1 MPRRLRSELP
11 DGMFHVTSRGVAR
24 APIVR
29 DTHDYI
35 ALRAQ
40 LREVIR
46 KFAWNVYAYCLMP
59 NHYHLVLSTERE
71 GLSKGMHRLNGL
83 YAQRF
88 NRRHGRVGHLFQNRF
103 SAYVIESDAHLL
115 SAILYV
121 GDNPVRAGLAERPAD
136 WPWMDIAL
144 L

>member
-29 DTHDYI
+29 DAHDYI

-71 GLSKGMHRLNGL
+71 SLSKGMHRLNGL
-83 YAQRF
+83 YAQRSTDATA
-88 NRRHGRVGHLFQNRF
+88 G
-103 SAYVIESDAHLL
+103 SVISFRTD
-115 SAILYV
+115 S
-121 GDNPVRAGLAERPAD
+121 PRTSSRATR
-136 WPWMDIAL
+136 IS
-144 L
+144 

>member
-1 MPRRLRSELP
+1 
-11 DGMFHVTSRGVAR
+11 
-24 APIVR
+24 
-29 DTHDYI
+29 
-35 ALRAQ
+35 
-40 LREVIR
+40 
-46 KFAWNVYAYCLMP
+46 
-59 NHYHLVLSTERE
+59 
-71 GLSKGMHRLNGL
+71 MHRLNGL

-103 SAYVIESDAHLL
+103 SAHVIESDEHLV